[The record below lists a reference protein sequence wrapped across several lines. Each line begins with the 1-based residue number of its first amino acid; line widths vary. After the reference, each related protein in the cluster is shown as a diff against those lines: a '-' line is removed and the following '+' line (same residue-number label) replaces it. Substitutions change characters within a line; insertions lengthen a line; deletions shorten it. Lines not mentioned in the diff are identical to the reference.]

1 MNKQVFAYVQ
11 ACAVCA
17 TQKSSHQAP
26 AGLLR
31 PLPIPSRPWSH
42 ISMDFVTGLPVSEG
56 NTVIL
61 VIVDRFSKA
70 CRFVPLPKLPSALE
84 TAKLVF
90 NHVLRQ
96 VCLHRCM
103 KPWTE
108 GTPTSSSCSENRG
121 GWNPNWTWKGEL
133 LAAEDSRGSLASSH

>member
-42 ISMDFVTGLPVSEG
+42 ISKDFVSGLPPSEG

-70 CRFVPLPKLPSALE
+70 AHFVPLPKLPTAKE
-84 TAKLVF
+84 TAEFILKEV
-90 NHVLRQ
+90 VPWSAG
-96 VCLHRCM
+96 RC
-103 KPWTE
+103 
-108 GTPTSSSCSENRG
+108 GV
-121 GWNPNWTWKGEL
+121 
-133 LAAEDSRGSLASSH
+133 